1 MKRLLDK
8 RRSRRLHFISLG
20 IVFFVFIYVALCI
33 FLPLPA
39 IRANVGSV
47 TLRLKAPPAQ
57 LPWPNYGE
65 AAVGMVGAGL
75 TQTYGTQT
83 PLPTAS
89 VAKLIT
95 ALAVLTK
102 YPLSLGQQGPFIT
115 LDATDYGYYSSYIA
129 EQGSVVPVYSGE
141 QLSEYQML
149 QAMLVPSGNNIADSL
164 ARWAFGSIGNYDT
177 YANSFVHKLG
187 MTHTSVGG
195 DASGFSPL
203 TTSTASDLIILG
215 SKVMANPL
223 LSQIVGSK
231 SVFVPNVGTLN
242 NYDNILGSDGIIGIK
257 TGNSNQDGG
266 VFLSASKTTINTRTV
281 TLVTAIMGAP
291 SLKNALNDSLP
302 LISALQNSFTKS
314 VLLSQNEILGEFR
327 QPWGGRIQF
336 AAYSNLSLLT
346 LPGQTLNVT
355 FNVRSLK
362 VPARRGAV
370 VGSIRVPTDQLNT
383 AFALPIVTMQASSKP
398 TIAWRLLHPGSI
410 F

>member
-1 MKRLLDK
+1 MKPSLDK
-8 RRSRRLHFISLG
+8 RSSQRLRFISLG

-33 FLPLPA
+33 LLPLPA
-39 IRANVGSV
+39 LKANVDSV
-47 TLRLKAPPAQ
+47 TLRLKAPPAH
-57 LPWPNYGE
+57 LPWPSYGE

-75 TQTYGTQT
+75 TQTYGKQT

-102 YPLSLGQQGPFIT
+102 YPLSTGQQGPFIT
-115 LDATDYGYYSSYIA
+115 LDATDYGYYTSYIA

-164 ARWAFGSIGNYDT
+164 ARWAFGSIANYDT

-215 SKVMANPL
+215 SKVMASPL

-266 VFLSASKTTINTRTV
+266 VFLSASTANVNHKTV
-281 TLVTAIMGAP
+281 TLLTAIMGAP

-302 LISALQNSFTKS
+302 LVAALQHSFMQS
-314 VLLSQNEILGEFR
+314 VLLNQSEILGEYR
-327 QPWGGRIQF
+327 QPWGGTIQF
-336 AAYSNLSLLT
+336 TSSHNLSLFS
-346 LPGQTLNVT
+346 LPAQTQSAKLYIT
-355 FNVRSLK
+355 PLK
-362 VPARRGAV
+362 VPSMRGAL
-370 VGSIRVPTDQLNT
+370 VGSISVPANQLND
-383 AFALPIVTMQASSKP
+383 ALSLPLVTLQPTTKP
-398 TIAWRLLHPGSI
+398 TLLWRLLHPTA
-410 F
+410 FF